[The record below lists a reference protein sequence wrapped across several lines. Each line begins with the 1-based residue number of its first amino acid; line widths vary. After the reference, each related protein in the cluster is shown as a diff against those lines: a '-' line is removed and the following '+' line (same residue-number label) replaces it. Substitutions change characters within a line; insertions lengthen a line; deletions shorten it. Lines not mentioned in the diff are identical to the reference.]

1 MWVLTVLKNGNVY
14 LDGKFQKCDVLF
26 DEKIVEIGQDLA
38 GENEIDLDGKFVT
51 PGFVDIH
58 IHGRGGFDVSKNCK
72 EVAEREAKCGVTS
85 FLPTTLTLNYTDTL
99 SALEHIADYIENDNQ
114 HGAQALGIYSEGIF
128 FSKAKCGAQNPE
140 NIKETIDLE
149 FVQKMI
155 NAGRGHLK
163 VMAFAPEN
171 KGSDRLTEYLKQKG
185 IRASMGHTNATEQ
198 QIKPCLDAGL
208 DGATHLF
215 NGMSGMSHIEL
226 GASGVGVF
234 DERLYTEIITDGFHV
249 NPEFINILFKFKPID
264 KIIFISDNVHLS
276 GLPEGK
282 GEMAGVP
289 VKIEKDK
296 LVVDT
301 DERYSLAG
309 SCLRLCD
316 SIKNVMRMTGKSAE
330 EIIKC
335 ATENPARYIG
345 ANDTKGYIAKG
356 YDADIN
362 IFDKDFLLVDT
373 YVKGKKI

>member
-1 MWVLTVLKNGNVY
+1 MKKNY
-14 LDGKFQKCDVLF
+14 
-26 DEKIVEIGQDLA
+26 EK
-38 GENEIDLDGKFVT
+38 
-51 PGFVDIH
+51 P
-58 IHGRGGFDVSKNCK
+58 
-72 EVAEREAKCGVTS
+72 
-85 FLPTTLTLNYTDTL
+85 
-99 SALEHIADYIENDNQ
+99 
-114 HGAQALGIYSEGIF
+114 
-128 FSKAKCGAQNPE
+128 
-140 NIKETIDLE
+140 
-149 FVQKMI
+149 M
-155 NAGRGHLK
+155 
-163 VMAFAPEN
+163 
-171 KGSDRLTEYLKQKG
+171 
-185 IRASMGHTNATEQ
+185 
-198 QIKPCLDAGL
+198 
-208 DGATHLF
+208 
-215 NGMSGMSHIEL
+215 
-226 GASGVGVF
+226 
-234 DERLYTEIITDGFHV
+234 
-249 NPEFINILFKFKPID
+249 ILFEDFTMSTNIAGNCDKVVDSFAKYECTDKTLIMPGPGGG

-345 ANDTKGYIAKG
+345 VDDTKGYIAKG